1 MMRKD
6 IFQSF
11 CYFGLLLIFLG
22 FVLNL
27 EKVMADED
35 KIKIGECCALKKGR
49 PITING
55 VTCPPDANSDKYI
68 VASDCTTTVDSP
80 QATTCIQ
87 KYGGHCCPGSS
98 QSWAM
103 FCLFNTIY
111 NITETIFIIL
121 MAIVGIFGVS
131 GGFLI
136 ITSAGNPTK
145 FQKGKNFIIF
155 SLIGLALAL
164 LAKFFP
170 YLIKFFLGV

>member
-1 MMRKD
+1 MKRIDFFKF
-6 IFQSF
+6 IYCF
-11 CYFGLLLIFLG
+11 LLLFIFLTA
-22 FVLNL
+22 VLNL
-27 EKVMADED
+27 EKVMAAE
-35 KIKIGECCALKKGR
+35 IRIGECCALKKGR

-55 VTCPPDANSDKYI
+55 VTCPTGTDGYI
-68 VASDCTTTVDSP
+68 VASDCTISGGS

-87 KYGGHCCPGSS
+87 KYGGSCCPGSS

-170 YLIKFFLGV
+170 SVIRFFLGV

>member
-1 MMRKD
+1 MKRIDFFKF
-6 IFQSF
+6 IYCF
-11 CYFGLLLIFLG
+11 LLLFIFLTA
-22 FVLNL
+22 VLNL
-27 EKVMADED
+27 EKVMAAE
-35 KIKIGECCALKKGR
+35 IRIGECCALKKGR

-55 VTCPPDANSDKYI
+55 VTCPTGNNTNDYV
-68 VASDCTTTVDSP
+68 VASDCTIMGGGS
-80 QATTCIQ
+80 QAAICIQ
-87 KYGGHCCPGSS
+87 KYNGSCCPGSS

-170 YLIKFFLGV
+170 SVIRFFLGV

>member
-1 MMRKD
+1 MKRIGFFKF
-6 IFQSF
+6 IY
-11 CYFGLLLIFLG
+11 YFLLFFIFLTA
-22 FVLNL
+22 VLNL

-35 KIKIGECCALKKGR
+35 KIKIGECCALKQGR

-55 VTCPPDANSDKYI
+55 VTCPPDANSDNYI
-68 VASDCTTTVDSP
+68 VASDCTIMGGGS
-80 QATTCIQ
+80 QAAICIQ

-170 YLIKFFLGV
+170 DFIRFFLGV

>member
-11 CYFGLLLIFLG
+11 GYFGLLLIFLG

-27 EKVMADED
+27 EKVMAAE
-35 KIKIGECCALKKGR
+35 IRIGECCALKKGR

-55 VTCPPDANSDKYI
+55 VTCPPSANSDKYI
-68 VASDCTTTVDSP
+68 VASDCDSTEHP
-80 QATTCIQ
+80 EATICIQ
-87 KYGGHCCPGSS
+87 KYGGGSGSCCPGSS

-170 YLIKFFLGV
+170 DFIRFFLGV